1 MISGQGGYRNMAL
14 WKGKK
19 EWFYKKEKKNDFL

>member
-1 MISGQGGYRNMAL
+1 MISWQGGYRNMAL

-19 EWFYKKEKKNDFL
+19 GMILWERKKNDFL